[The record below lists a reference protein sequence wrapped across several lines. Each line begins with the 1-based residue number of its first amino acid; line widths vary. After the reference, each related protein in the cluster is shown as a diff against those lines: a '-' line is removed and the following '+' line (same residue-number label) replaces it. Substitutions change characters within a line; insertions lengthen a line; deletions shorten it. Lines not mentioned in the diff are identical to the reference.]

1 MNRLYRSAFLTARQI
16 ITCAPF
22 RWLTTVAIRSL
33 IVALSYLVAAVLFAL
48 LWASTTSPLWN
59 TLALA
64 VLATYSAWQVVQLRH
79 WLQRERWAGA
89 LIFDASAGPKIDPDR
104 RLVAIVFAALSLVAA
119 VCTVAFWPQ
128 AESAT
133 ERRVY
138 VTVTAVLASLAILAL
153 PRAFTKGKVEFR
165 QRGVLQTT
173 FLIPWNEIE
182 SWFFDALGDFE
193 GDDGSIVLRIN
204 RRRAA
209 QLAPVRIHIAPS
221 QCEQITREM
230 NRRATLAQRG

>member
-1 MNRLYRSAFLTARQI
+1 MNRLYHSAFLAARRI
-16 ITCAPF
+16 VTCAPS
-22 RWLTTVAIRSL
+22 RWITTVAIRSL
-33 IVALSYLVAAVLFAL
+33 LVAFSYFVAAVLLAL

-64 VLATYSAWQVVQLRH
+64 VLATYSASEVVQLRH

-89 LIFDASAGPKIDPDR
+89 LSFDASAGPKIDPDR

-119 VCTVAFWPQ
+119 ICTAVFWAQ

-133 ERRVY
+133 DRRVY

-165 QRGVLQTT
+165 ARGVLHTT
-173 FLIPWNEIE
+173 YLIPWDEIE
-182 SWFFDALGDFE
+182 SWSLDALEDLE
-193 GDDGSIVLRIN
+193 RDDGSIVLKID

-209 QLAPVRIHIAPS
+209 QLMPVRIHIAPS
-221 QCEQITREM
+221 QYEQISREM
-230 NRRATLAQRG
+230 NRRAPLAQQG